1 MGDVEDGDRADVVVD
16 AVDDPVGVAVGAVP
30 VVQRR
35 PEPLAHAVRVGR
47 QRADDEPVG
56 GRGDG
61 PG

>member
-1 MGDVEDGDRADVVVD
+1 VVVD
-16 AVDDPVGVAVGAVP
+16 AVDDPVGVAVGAVS

-35 PEPLAHAVRVGR
+35 PEPLAHAVKVGR